1 MIDELREDFDDL
13 MERANEAAVRLDAK
27 TLDIVTDA
35 IDSWSTKLREVEPNE
50 EFLTHVRAGLVH
62 FRELCRFVGETL
74 HDAMTSASSE
84 GEEPTKSAYSKP
96 GKVGMRRAGPVL
108 LKQYG

>member
-1 MIDELREDFDDL
+1 MLEELREDFDDL
-13 MERANEAAVRLDAK
+13 MERANEAAVTLDAK
-27 TLDIVTDA
+27 TLDLVTES
-35 IDSWSTKLREVEPNE
+35 IDSWSTKLREIEPNE
-50 EFLTHVRAGLVH
+50 EFLTHVRAGLVQ

-74 HDAMTSASSE
+74 HDAMASADGSP
-84 GEEPTKSAYSKP
+84 EPTKSPYSKQ

>member
-1 MIDELREDFDDL
+1 MIETLREDFDEL

-27 TLDIVTDA
+27 GLDLVTEA
-35 IDSWSTKLREVEPNE
+35 IDAWGVKLREIEPNE
-50 EFLTHVRAGLVH
+50 EFLTHVRAGLVR

-74 HDAMTSASSE
+74 HDAMASAAP
-84 GEEPTKSAYSKP
+84 GAQEPTRSSYSAQ